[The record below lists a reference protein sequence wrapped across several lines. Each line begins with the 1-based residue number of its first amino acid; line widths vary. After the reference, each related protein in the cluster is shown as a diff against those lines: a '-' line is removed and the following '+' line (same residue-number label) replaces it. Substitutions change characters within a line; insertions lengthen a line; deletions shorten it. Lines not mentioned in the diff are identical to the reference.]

1 MVMSILALESFSPL
15 RYAQRSLRSS
25 VDTLANL
32 SAIVS
37 FMYSACFLSGSAANT
52 RANLHTAST
61 VR

>member
-1 MVMSILALESFSPL
+1 
-15 RYAQRSLRSS
+15 
-25 VDTLANL
+25 L

-37 FMYSACFLSGSAANT
+37 FMYSACFLSGSAAKT